1 MKYISNA
8 EYGEAVESGTIYRG
22 DNKKLGICVHTL
34 YGCGETLYMNC
45 QALNI
50 RDRKLNSTSLIA
62 AINEAQS
69 LVKQE
74 PDSLS
79 KELNTILNSEIEI
92 SRY

>member
-8 EYGEAVESGTIYRG
+8 EYRKPVETGTIYRG
-22 DNKKLGICVHTL
+22 DNERLGICVHKIN
-34 YGCGETLYMNC
+34 GCGETLYMNC
-45 QALNI
+45 HTLGI
-50 RDRKLNSTSLIA
+50 YDRKLNSTSAIA

-74 PDSLS
+74 LDLLS
-79 KELNTILNSEIEI
+79 KELNDILNSEIEI